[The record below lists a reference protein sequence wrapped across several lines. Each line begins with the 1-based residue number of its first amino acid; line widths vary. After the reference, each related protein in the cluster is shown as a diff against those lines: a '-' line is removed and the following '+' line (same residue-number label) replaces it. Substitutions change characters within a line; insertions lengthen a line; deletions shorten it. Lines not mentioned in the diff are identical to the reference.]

1 MHVKNVMTHCAVT
14 MPKDSTLAEVTRVL
28 LKHHLNGVPI
38 VDSENKLLGIITRA
52 DIFRRILPGYDE
64 ICREG
69 TNLDFA
75 QIEERANQA
84 AQLKVDEAMSCPV
97 ITVDEETPVIKAGSL
112 MLLKGIKQFPVVRS
126 GKIIGMV
133 TLTDV
138 IEELMLWRRQ

>member
-1 MHVKNVMTHCAVT
+1 MHVKDVMTHCAVT

-52 DIFRRILPGYDE
+52 HIFRRILPGYDE

-84 AQLKVDEAMSCPV
+84 AQLKVDETMSCPV
-97 ITVDEETPVIKAGSL
+97 ITVDEEVASNFQANSRKID
-112 MLLKGIKQFPVVRS
+112 KQIHWFINLFSR
-126 GKIIGMV
+126 I
-133 TLTDV
+133 TLSVFYWPDWPLIPT
-138 IEELMLWRRQ
+138 Q